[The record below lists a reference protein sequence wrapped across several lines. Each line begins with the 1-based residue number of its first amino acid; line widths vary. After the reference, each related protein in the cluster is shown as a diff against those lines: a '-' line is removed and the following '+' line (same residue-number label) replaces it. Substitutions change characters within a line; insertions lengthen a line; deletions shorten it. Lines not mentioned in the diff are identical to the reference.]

1 VPPLLRAEIERE
13 SARLKLVKD
22 QIKALEATR
31 CQEIEHGK
39 QPLVKQLVQLRSIGP
54 KGAWVLVKEVF
65 GWREF
70 ANRRELA
77 GCVGL
82 APTPYASGDSEIEQ
96 GISKAGNRQVRA
108 MLVEQAWKWLQLQ
121 PDSAM
126 TKWFNRRFAG
136 GGKRMGSVAIGAWA
150 STRPRVAS
158 RSKGQRVEL

>member
-1 VPPLLRAEIERE
+1 VRF
-13 SARLKLVKD
+13 
-22 QIKALEATR
+22 
-31 CQEIEHGK
+31 K
-39 QPLVKQLVQLRSIGP
+39 QPLVAQLVQLRAIGP

-96 GISKAGNRQVRA
+96 GISKAGNRRVRA

-121 PDSAM
+121 TGASPARANACAGSASSP
-126 TKWFNRRFAG
+126 WR
-136 GGKRMGSVAIGAWA
+136 GAW
-150 STRPRVAS
+150 
-158 RSKGQRVEL
+158 